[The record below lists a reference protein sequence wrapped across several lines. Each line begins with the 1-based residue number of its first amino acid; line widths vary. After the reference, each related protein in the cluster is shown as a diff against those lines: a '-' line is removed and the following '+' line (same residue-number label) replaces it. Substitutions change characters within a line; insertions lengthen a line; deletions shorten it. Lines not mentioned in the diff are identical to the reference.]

1 MQAKL
6 ATVFNNP
13 TDAKIQDTIRESFKN
28 CTLLTIAH
36 RLHTVMDSDRILVMD
51 QGKVSK
57 NTLTLK
63 TLLCFY
69 LMKLTSSLLQ
79 FYVRLSVKNWVIL

>member
-1 MQAKL
+1 MSVRFFDKCRLKKQ
-6 ATVFNNP
+6 VFFNYP

-57 NTLTLK
+57 TT
-63 TLLCFY
+63 
-69 LMKLTSSLLQ
+69 
-79 FYVRLSVKNWVIL
+79 

>member
-1 MQAKL
+1 MSVRFFDKCRLKKQ
-6 ATVFNNP
+6 VFFNKP

-57 NTLTLK
+57 TT
-63 TLLCFY
+63 
-69 LMKLTSSLLQ
+69 
-79 FYVRLSVKNWVIL
+79 

>member
-1 MQAKL
+1 MSVRFFDKCRLKKQ
-6 ATVFNNP
+6 VFFNNP
-13 TDAKIQDTIRESFKN
+13 TDAKIQDTIRESFEN

-57 NTLTLK
+57 TT
-63 TLLCFY
+63 
-69 LMKLTSSLLQ
+69 
-79 FYVRLSVKNWVIL
+79 

>member
-1 MQAKL
+1 MPAKK
-6 ATVFNNP
+6 AICFNP

-51 QGKVSK
+51 QGKVSET
-57 NTLTLK
+57 TLTLK
-63 TLLCFY
+63 KCIRFN
-69 LMKLTSSLLQ
+69 LMNLVLFLVI
-79 FYVRLSVKNWVIL
+79 VRL